1 MQSHSEVIVCQE
13 RISLCA
19 LLSLNDIILLNVVPL
34 FAGVC
39 FIISIRFFVGNGKPQ
54 TAKCH
59 VTTALRSRLQF
70 AVHV

>member
-19 LLSLNDIILLNVVPL
+19 LLSLSDIILLNVVPL

-39 FIISIRFFVGNGKPQ
+39 FIIRD
-54 TAKCH
+54 
-59 VTTALRSRLQF
+59 L
-70 AVHV
+70 